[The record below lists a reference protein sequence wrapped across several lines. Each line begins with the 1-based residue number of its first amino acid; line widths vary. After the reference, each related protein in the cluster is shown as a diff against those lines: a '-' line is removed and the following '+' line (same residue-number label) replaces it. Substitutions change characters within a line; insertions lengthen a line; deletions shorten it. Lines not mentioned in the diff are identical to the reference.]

1 MVFWLAILVGA
12 LFVWLAVRLGFYET
26 WNLFFGV
33 VISIYMAIYLAPSVI
48 ACAPA
53 VEEVAAYCTALSMTV
68 VAGGCF
74 ALLYGLSYIFLTAQ
88 FNVSFPKV
96 FDILLAGALGFL
108 TGFLI
113 TSFVALIITT
123 TPLAQ
128 HKLVSSMGFNPESEE
143 TNIGCIA
150 WCCDMVHS
158 VAAPDADEGATEAA
172 IHRLLDEAQD
182 VSPGPGPSG
191 EDVNE
196 PATSVM
202 SLPEAVPE

>member
-113 TSFVALIITT
+113 VSFVALIITT

-128 HKLVSSMGFNPESEE
+128 HKLVSMMGFNPESEQ

-172 IHRLLDEAQD
+172 IQRLLDEARKA
-182 VSPGPGPSG
+182 SPGRRPSG